1 MVLEALATLF
11 LSHGQSFPAHRSKV
25 KHVYT
30 HNNCH
35 SAGRPQMTLTPGGD
49 WFGNSFILKWIATVR
64 VVLVVCE
71 GCSKETLDRPPHY

>member
-1 MVLEALATLF
+1 
-11 LSHGQSFPAHRSKV
+11 
-25 KHVYT
+25 
-30 HNNCH
+30 
-35 SAGRPQMTLTPGGD
+35 MTLTPGGD